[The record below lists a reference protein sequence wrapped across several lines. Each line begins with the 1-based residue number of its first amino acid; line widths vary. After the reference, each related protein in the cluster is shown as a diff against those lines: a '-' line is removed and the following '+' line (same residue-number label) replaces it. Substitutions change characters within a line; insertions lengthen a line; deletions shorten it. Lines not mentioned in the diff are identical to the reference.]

1 MTFLSSIPQEGGR
14 KYLLYYQLQEPVG
27 DESISLEKCHVCHFE
42 VRQYGVF
49 LPQER
54 KND

>member
-14 KYLLYYQLQEPVG
+14 KYVLYYQLQEPVG
-27 DESISLEKCHVCHFE
+27 DESISLEKCYVCHFE

-49 LPQER
+49 FATGE
-54 KND
+54 KE